1 MIISKDHIFKIS
13 KKILPFSDAASSKFS
28 LLQLLR
34 LSLFQVSVGM
44 ATVMLAGTL
53 NRVMI
58 VELLVP
64 ASLVAIM
71 IAIPVLIAPMR
82 TFYGHKSDTYKSFI
96 GWKRIPYMWVISF
109 NFFLFPFRHKT
120 IIYYNYKTIWTTP

>member
-1 MIISKDHIFKIS
+1 
-13 KKILPFSDAASSKFS
+13 
-28 LLQLLR
+28 
-34 LSLFQVSVGM
+34 M

-64 ASLVAIM
+64 ASLVAVM

-82 TFYGHKSDTYKSFI
+82 TFYGHKSDTYKSLLGGKEYLI
-96 GWKRIPYMWVISF
+96 CGLVACF
-109 NFFLFPFRHKT
+109 NLGD
-120 IIYYNYKTIWTTP
+120 WL